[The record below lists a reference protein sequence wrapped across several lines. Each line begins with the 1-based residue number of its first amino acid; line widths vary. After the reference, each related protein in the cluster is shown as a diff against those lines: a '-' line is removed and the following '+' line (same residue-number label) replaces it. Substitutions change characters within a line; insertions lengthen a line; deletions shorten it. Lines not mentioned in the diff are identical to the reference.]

1 MTIKT
6 LPFKLAVII
15 LIIFQIYS
23 IYKNWGSDFLS
34 TLVSVL
40 ILVGCII
47 LIILD
52 IFFKKE

>member
-23 IYKNWGSDFLS
+23 IYKNLGSDFLS